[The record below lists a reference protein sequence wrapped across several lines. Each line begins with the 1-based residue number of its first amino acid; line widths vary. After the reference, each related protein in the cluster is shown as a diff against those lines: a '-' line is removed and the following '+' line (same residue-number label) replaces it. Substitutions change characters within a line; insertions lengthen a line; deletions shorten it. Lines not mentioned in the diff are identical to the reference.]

1 MRTATATQIFQKGR
15 KVKVDQMK
23 KLTKPPKNT
32 IRECLSRGNARK
44 AKKSVCGWVAC
55 FHINFSYSFSYERV
69 YRVFVSSKPVLAKA
83 HEKLFQIN
91 QIRGYSRYSELVR
104 VSECT
109 HFDGGQVN
117 EDSAGRVVR
126 SGAHSCVEVVR

>member
-1 MRTATATQIFQKGR
+1 MKEAQIE
-15 KVKVDQMK
+15 MLK
-23 KLTKPPKNT
+23 KPAQNT
-32 IRECLSRGNARK
+32 LREFLCSGNVRK

-91 QIRGYSRYSELVR
+91 QIRGYSRDSELV
-104 VSECT
+104 
-109 HFDGGQVN
+109 
-117 EDSAGRVVR
+117 
-126 SGAHSCVEVVR
+126 